1 MDLLRRKAL
10 INRAMRMTI
19 WILIGAMLALGGP
32 VFSGPIEGHRNA
44 IPPRLQWEANGGYC
58 GEVSFISAGLYYGQY
73 LSQFDA
79 RAAAI
84 GRTPQNAPGAEL
96 LLGDNDRRAA
106 RALRLRVENWD
117 GRKQRSE
124 RQFLAWVKRHV
135 LAGHPVIIGVFNNEN
150 TLYGSTDRESGDPQ
164 YDHIVP
170 VVGVRSGHP
179 LSERRYFATDRIVF
193 SDNGLFGS
201 ANDHPFIYRYLFH
214 RFPGNREQAN
224 EPGGALYTLPD
235 YGRNYGVAIL
245 GVEDH
250 DGETL
255 PVRVETNKNSEQ
267 PSMKRDSNRRP
278 RSEALVLTV
287 TVSGLEPGVDYR
299 LYRYD
304 RLAAIPVSGFNA
316 NAAQAAEETT
326 VRIAVGS
333 SYSFSR
339 AIQSDDV
346 VAYRCVR
353 ADAR

>member
-1 MDLLRRKAL
+1 
-10 INRAMRMTI
+10 MRVRT
-19 WILIGAMLALGGP
+19 WILTGALLALGGQVYSEEFE
-32 VFSGPIEGHRNA
+32 VFKNP

-58 GEVSFISAGLYYGQY
+58 GEVSFISAGLSYGQY

-84 GRTPQNAPGAEL
+84 GKTPQDVGEL

-106 RALRLRVENWD
+106 REMRLRVVTWD

-150 TLYGSTDRESGDPQ
+150 TLYGRTDRESGDPQ

-170 VVGVRSGHP
+170 VSGIRSRHP
-179 LSERRYFATDRIVF
+179 LSARGYFATDKIVF

-201 ANDHPFIYRYLFH
+201 AGNHPFIYRYLFH
-214 RFPGNREQAN
+214 RFPGDRRQAN

-245 GVEDH
+245 GVED
-250 DGETL
+250 DDRETL
-255 PVRVETNKNSEQ
+255 PVRVETNKKSEQ
-267 PSMKRDSNRRP
+267 PSMKRDSDQRP
-278 RSEALVLTV
+278 KSEALILSV
-287 TVSGLEPGVDYR
+287 TVSDLAPGVDYN
-299 LYRYD
+299 LYRYN
-304 RLAAIPVSGFNA
+304 RLTAIPVSGFNGKA
-316 NAAQAAEETT
+316 GSAAGVTRI
-326 VRIAVGS
+326 RIAAGD
-333 SYSFSR
+333 SFSFR
-339 AIQSDDV
+339 QEIRSDNV